1 MSNAKTK
8 ETEYS
13 TSIIFQNQK
22 FNLKDPVMDKRNTRE
37 RLKTLTMMESPIVEL
52 ENGNILLVPSNATTE
67 YYFAA
72 TLVVDE

>member
-22 FNLKDPVMDKRNTRE
+22 FNLKDPIMDKRNTRE